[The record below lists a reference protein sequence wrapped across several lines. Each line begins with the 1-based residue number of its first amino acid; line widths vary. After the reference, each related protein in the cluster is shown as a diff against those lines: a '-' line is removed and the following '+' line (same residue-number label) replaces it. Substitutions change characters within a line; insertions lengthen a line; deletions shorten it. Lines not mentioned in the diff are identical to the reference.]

1 MSIRSCSRHLL
12 AFLLLFSSAII
23 QANGPDAAT
32 VRQALENY
40 NLLAPVALPMPDASQ
55 LELIARGYNVHIK
68 ERTAIDQA
76 DGKREDRIRVV
87 GYKIVKR
94 PRLLVWL
101 ATLDFDTN
109 HSERLTEHHI
119 ENDDA
124 GGSLWY
130 QYLDTPWPVR
140 NRHWVIRN
148 AKNIELEKASEG
160 LVWEHRWNLAPGG
173 LNLTQSILR
182 QGELG
187 GLSKSD
193 ADKAIYLTVNRGAWT
208 MMAIDEQNTL
218 VVVHT
223 IAVMGGWIPESWV
236 ASFVN
241 KQLGDVLS
249 NLEKRSDAIVD
260 NYTGT
265 YPIFTGS
272 GKKITQE
279 MAKKSRS
286 EFLQILAG
294 DLSIE

>member
-109 HSERLTEHHI
+109 HSERLTEYHI

-124 GGSLWY
+124 GGSLWMARF
-130 QYLDTPWPVR
+130 QY
-140 NRHWVIRN
+140 
-148 AKNIELEKASEG
+148 
-160 LVWEHRWNLAPGG
+160 
-173 LNLTQSILR
+173 
-182 QGELG
+182 
-187 GLSKSD
+187 
-193 ADKAIYLTVNRGAWT
+193 
-208 MMAIDEQNTL
+208 
-218 VVVHT
+218 
-223 IAVMGGWIPESWV
+223 
-236 ASFVN
+236 
-241 KQLGDVLS
+241 
-249 NLEKRSDAIVD
+249 
-260 NYTGT
+260 
-265 YPIFTGS
+265 
-272 GKKITQE
+272 
-279 MAKKSRS
+279 
-286 EFLQILAG
+286 
-294 DLSIE
+294 

>member
-23 QANGPDAAT
+23 QANGPDAVT

-55 LELIARGYNVHIK
+55 LELIARAYNVHIK

-124 GGSLWY
+124 GGECL
-130 QYLDTPWPVR
+130 P
-140 NRHWVIRN
+140 
-148 AKNIELEKASEG
+148 
-160 LVWEHRWNLAPGG
+160 
-173 LNLTQSILR
+173 
-182 QGELG
+182 
-187 GLSKSD
+187 
-193 ADKAIYLTVNRGAWT
+193 
-208 MMAIDEQNTL
+208 
-218 VVVHT
+218 
-223 IAVMGGWIPESWV
+223 
-236 ASFVN
+236 
-241 KQLGDVLS
+241 
-249 NLEKRSDAIVD
+249 
-260 NYTGT
+260 
-265 YPIFTGS
+265 
-272 GKKITQE
+272 
-279 MAKKSRS
+279 
-286 EFLQILAG
+286 
-294 DLSIE
+294 